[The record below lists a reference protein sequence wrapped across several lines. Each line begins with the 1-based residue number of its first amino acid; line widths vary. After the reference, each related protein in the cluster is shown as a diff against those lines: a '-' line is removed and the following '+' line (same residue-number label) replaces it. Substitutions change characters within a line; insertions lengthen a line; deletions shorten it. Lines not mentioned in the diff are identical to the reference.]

1 MEEHHANLRQDRCDV
16 RRCWRNRCRQ
26 RGSSRSLVWLL
37 FSSVLP
43 SSLWLLPLLSP
54 SLLRLLPV
62 LPSLL
67 APLAPLVLA
76 RSFLTLHRCS
86 DERQLSV
93 IRFSCCAQTAKPSAL
108 HEPGGFAFVP
118 IGCRVGTR
126 HRWVSNRYGSDPP
139 SVRPE

>member
-26 RGSSRSLVWLL
+26 RGSSRSLVRVL

-43 SSLWLLPLLSP
+43 SSLWLLPLLST

-86 DERQLSV
+86 CERQPYVGFDPALAQLLTFVCGRSSIVVLS
-93 IRFSCCAQTAKPSAL
+93 L
-108 HEPGGFAFVP
+108 
-118 IGCRVGTR
+118 VGTDASLR
-126 HRWVSNRYGSDPP
+126 S
-139 SVRPE
+139 

>member
-43 SSLWLLPLLSP
+43 PSLW
-54 SLLRLLPV
+54 LLRLLPV

-86 DERQLSV
+86 GERQLSV
-93 IRFSCCAQTAKPSAL
+93 IRLLCCAQTAEPSD
-108 HEPGGFAFVP
+108 
-118 IGCRVGTR
+118 GTR
-126 HRWVSNRYGSDPP
+126 MFSTIRDGRLAVPKTW
-139 SVRPE
+139 